1 MNRIEELRERLR
13 ARVPGVEAELDPPAN
28 PTAPWFLDARLGT
41 SGVIVEWR
49 PALGFGVSSR
59 RGGPYGDD
67 SPDEFFPHLDGA
79 VDRVVELL
87 TEGTQTAPPERL
99 DLKAMRERKFVTQQE
114 LAALVGVKQGTISKL
129 ERREAEE
136 VGIGVLRSVARA
148 LGGEL
153 EVNVRFAERS
163 VAVVLSSEGSN
174 AQEPPSVRGWK

>member
-13 ARVPGVEAELDPPAN
+13 GRVPSVEAELDPPAT
-28 PTAPWFLDARLGT
+28 PTAPWFLDVRLGK
-41 SGVIVEWR
+41 SAVIVEWR
-49 PALGFGVSSR
+49 PALGFGVSSVQ
-59 RGGPYGDD
+59 GGLYGDA

-87 TEGTQTAPPERL
+87 TQGKRTAPPARL
-99 DLKAMRERKFVTQQE
+99 DLKAMRERRFVTQEE

-129 ERREAEE
+129 ERRGAEE

-163 VAVVLSSEGSN
+163 VAVVLNSERPDD
-174 AQEPPSVRGWK
+174 QEPPSVRGWK